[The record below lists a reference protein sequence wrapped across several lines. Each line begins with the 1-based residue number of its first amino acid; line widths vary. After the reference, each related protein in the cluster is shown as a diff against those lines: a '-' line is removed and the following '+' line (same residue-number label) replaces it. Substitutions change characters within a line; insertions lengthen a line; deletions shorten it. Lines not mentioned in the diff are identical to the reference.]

1 MTGWL
6 TVKLG
11 EVLTLD
17 LDLVPVDAA
26 DTYPMVGVYSFG
38 RGLFHREPVEGG
50 KTSYKHYYRLK
61 PEHIVMSQLF
71 GWEGALALSSEEF
84 AGKFVSPQF
93 PTFLCDNRK
102 LDRHFLGWLMK
113 RPMLWEDLGTRASG
127 MGDRRRTLNPES
139 LFACQ
144 IPLPPLPEQRRIV
157 VRIQELAAKINEARG
172 LREKAVPESA
182 ALILAYLNRFFGDY
196 YKGLAGELKLPN
208 WKRLNDVVTDVAD
221 GPHITPTYVP
231 DGIPFI
237 TVQNITSGQIHF
249 VNHKYVTREDHAQ
262 FQKRAKAEP
271 GDVLISK
278 DGTIGIPCLVDTDRP
293 FSFFVSVALIKPKQN
308 ELDGKFLVWTI
319 RAHIFRNGSNCVHG
333 EI

>member
-1 MTGWL
+1 
-6 TVKLG
+6 
-11 EVLTLD
+11 
-17 LDLVPVDAA
+17 
-26 DTYPMVGVYSFG
+26 
-38 RGLFHREPVEGG
+38 
-50 KTSYKHYYRLK
+50 
-61 PEHIVMSQLF
+61 
-71 GWEGALALSSEEF
+71 
-84 AGKFVSPQF
+84 
-93 PTFLCDNRK
+93 
-102 LDRHFLGWLMK
+102 LMK

-182 ALILAYLNRFFGDY
+182 ALILAYLNRFFGDH